1 MIGSDTSE
9 FGELISNEEV
19 VVINHP
25 YHIMMDEWICLD
37 IFPKFKILIVF
48 CSNSLITLDVCYEQ
62 YVTLFNTLSSVT
74 IQNVYFEIISD
85 VYNTIS
91 VI

>member
-19 VVINHP
+19 AVINHP
-25 YHIMMDEWICLD
+25 YHIVMDLFS
-37 IFPKFKILIVF
+37 IFPKFKIFIVF
-48 CSNSLITLDVCYEQ
+48 GSNSLITLDVCYEQ